1 MKYNYK
7 YKLVFFVNGSVKRA
21 KSSRYVQSIYLLF
34 FCLSKMITF
43 AIVFILNKGLQ
54 QVLVL
59 YHSSDNNLKVRKK
72 LYTEEA
78 KQYFNGNIFV
88 PDDLDVI
95 EL

>member
-7 YKLVFFVNGSVKRA
+7 YKLVLFVNGSVKRA

-59 YHSSDNNLKVRKK
+59 YHSSDNNLKDRKK

-88 PDDLDVI
+88 PDDLNVI